1 MDRPSI
7 LRASLKGRGAFF
19 EWVTEQVDGVLEEMG
34 ARLAF
39 DMFGDGNGIR
49 GRRSSISGN
58 EVTLTDAKTADRFKV
73 GMVLG
78 ASGNS
83 DGSSPRTGTTYVT
96 RINRGANKIT
106 LNDASAIAGF
116 VDGDYLFVSMRSRAR
131 ASRAWDSRR
140 RSRRRRAPIRSVA

>member
-1 MDRPSI
+1 
-7 LRASLKGRGAFF
+7 
-19 EWVTEQVDGVLEEMG
+19 VLEEMG

-58 EVTLTDAKTADRFKV
+58 EVTLTDARTADRFKR

-83 DGSSPRTGTTYVT
+83 DGIVAAHRHDVRDADQPRREQDHAQRCV
-96 RINRGANKIT
+96 RDRG
-106 LNDASAIAGF
+106 L
-116 VDGDYLFVSMRSRAR
+116 R
-131 ASRAWDSRR
+131 
-140 RSRRRRAPIRSVA
+140 